1 MTTKEAAQILAV
13 LTAAYPNAYKNMSEM
28 DAAAVALVWAAQF
41 ADVPYSIVFMALQ
54 KAISKS
60 KFPPTVCEIK
70 ERISSLYWEAYEVI
84 RDHEAGQ
91 RRLTKEDL
99 AIYRHVYDSTAPFR
113 YNTEGPELKDILPYS
128 QPMLLAGAEGGT
140 QG

>member
-1 MTTKEAAQILAV
+1 MTTKEATQILAV

-84 RDHEAGQ
+84 RDHETGQ
-91 RRLTKEDL
+91 RRLTEEDL
-99 AIYRHVYDSTAPFR
+99 AIYRHVYDSTSPYR
-113 YNTEGPELKDILPYS
+113 YNTSGPELKDILPYS
-128 QPMLLAGAEGGT
+128 QPMLLAGAEGGAPV
-140 QG
+140 